1 MSSFEDLELQKLNN
15 LVDTFTPAESAKYGE
30 EVRYIKYLLTL
41 LKKQKSQK
49 QTKQTKQEEKKTQK
63 KVKDSLENLLKT
75 YSIKKPTD
83 KTMDSLP
90 EGVMEDAK
98 LAKVSTLYYKDK
110 DAGQQYLEQA
120 DLADKYEI
128 DNELSNDKGVVVVNK
143 KTGKA
148 KVAFRGTDKTNLNDL
163 EADAR
168 IAVGSEASHN
178 HFTEGRDQIQATIDK
193 YGFDNVERI
202 VGYSLGGTKS
212 YTTGK
217 AFKIPSRSFNPF
229 IAGNNLTDSEN
240 FNSEEHEIFRTQDDI
255 ASFAAPR
262 IEGRNNTSVNV
273 VESLHGTVNPYKT
286 HRLENFTTNTGRTG
300 DKSSVIASKSKDII
314 DHSLEHGELKTL
326 HDMIKV
332 NKRTGLKITEVS
344 SKPPITSKSNIG
356 LMPPPSSSTE
366 TRTENPLFEK
376 PTRIETR
383 NPLFEPPKRLSTVDK
398 SFQDLLQQQQLVQ
411 KDKASQKQA
420 ILESDAKILST
431 KKPSLNLDING
442 NIQTT
447 TKPKV
452 FKRNLK
458 PSIRRKTLAPNTQIE
473 LKTLRDSTDYTETNS
488 KVRRLKSQTDT
499 LESQIEDLTNTDINN
514 KPNIKNK
521 SFTEYANENNIEP
534 TDHKKVLWEKSGG
547 VLTDEEKTNFDENT
561 ETFNTDSD
569 INEFSNNSTRDRELQ
584 LKEKAAQQLT
594 LENDLNNFVEAPVH
608 ISAAKTIPGEIARGL
623 HPTNLLLGL
632 ATDAAAGGIIKQY
645 IEPITGKQGQV
656 AELGERGAIAGG
668 LSAFLTGGAMLPEV
682 AAGIAGYE
690 TGAFTAEKVFSGLKS
705 VGAGDQTALAT
716 ADVAGGLAG
725 GASAAYVGG
734 VVAGLGAL
742 AVGAEEG
749 ATLGSVLA
757 PGVGTVIGGG
767 LGAIVGLGGYFYSR
781 FKH

>member
-15 LVDTFTPAESAKYGE
+15 LVDTFSQSESAKYGE

-49 QTKQTKQEEKKTQK
+49 QTKQKKQEEKKTQK
-63 KVKDSLENLLKT
+63 KVKDSLANLLKT

-90 EGVMEDAK
+90 ENVMEDAK
-98 LAKVSTLYYKDK
+98 LAKVSTNYYKDK
-110 DAGQQYLEQA
+110 NAGQQYLE
-120 DLADKYEI
+120 DSGLANKYEI
-128 DNELSNDKGVVVVNK
+128 DNQLSNDKGVVVVNK

-148 KVAFRGTDKTNLNDL
+148 KIAFRGTDKSNLNDL

-178 HFTEGRDQIQATIDK
+178 HFTEAREQMKATIDK
-193 YGFDNVERI
+193 YGFDNVERV

-212 YTTGK
+212 YTMGK

-229 IAGNNLTDSEN
+229 IAGTNLTDGEN
-240 FNSEEHEIFRTQDDI
+240 FNNEEHEIFRTQDDI
-255 ASFAAPR
+255 ASFAAQR
-262 IEGRNNTSVNV
+262 IDGRNNTSINV
-273 VESLHGTVNPYKT
+273 VESLHGTVNPYRT
-286 HRLENFTTNTGRTG
+286 HKLENFTTNTGRTG

-326 HDMIKV
+326 HEMIKV
-332 NKRTGLKITEVS
+332 NEPKPKAQPKELNFDESEKFLLDFNQDGTERIKTNS
-344 SKPPITSKSNIG
+344 SIG
-356 LMPPPSSSTE
+356 LFPPASKNISQQTTKLE
-366 TRTENPLFEK
+366 TKFGLDK
-376 PTRIETR
+376 ET
-383 NPLFEPPKRLSTVDK
+383 L
-398 SFQDLLQQQQLVQ
+398 
-411 KDKASQKQA
+411 QKQKQ
-420 ILESDAKILST
+420 LENDSKILST
-431 KKPSLNLDING
+431 KKPSINLDANG

-452 FKRNLK
+452 FKKNIK

-473 LKTLRDSTDYTETNS
+473 LKTLRDSTDYTENNS
-488 KVRRLKSQTDT
+488 KVRRLKNQTDI
-499 LESQIEDLTNTDINN
+499 LENQIENLTNTDINN
-514 KPNIKNK
+514 KPNIKKK

-534 TDHKKVLWEKSGG
+534 TDHKKVLWKKSGG
-547 VLTDEEKTNFDENT
+547 VLTSEESTNFDENT

-569 INEFSNNSTRDRELQ
+569 INEFTNSDDLSRQYQ
-584 LKEKAAQQLT
+584 LHEKATQQLT
-594 LENDLNNFVEAPVH
+594 LENDLNTFVEAPVH
-608 ISAAKTIPGEIARGL
+608 ISAAKSIPSEIGRGL

-645 IEPITGKQGQV
+645 IEPITGKQSQV

-682 AAGIAGYE
+682 SAGVAGYE

-705 VGAGDQTALAT
+705 VGAGDQTALAS
-716 ADVAGGLAG
+716 ADVAGGLVG

-734 VVAGLGAL
+734 TVAGLGAL

-749 ATLGSVLA
+749 ATLGSVLL
-757 PGVGTVIGGG
+757 PGAGTAIGAG
-767 LGAIVGLGGYFYSR
+767 LGALVGLGGYFYSR

>member
-1 MSSFEDLELQKLNN
+1 
-15 LVDTFTPAESAKYGE
+15 
-30 EVRYIKYLLTL
+30 
-41 LKKQKSQK
+41 
-49 QTKQTKQEEKKTQK
+49 
-63 KVKDSLENLLKT
+63 
-75 YSIKKPTD
+75 
-83 KTMDSLP
+83 MDSLP
-90 EGVMEDAK
+90 ENVMEDAK

-178 HFTEGRDQIQATIDK
+178 HFTDAREQIQATIDK
-193 YGFDNVERI
+193 YGFNNVEKI

-212 YTTGK
+212 YTMGK

-262 IEGRNNTSVNV
+262 IEGRNNTSINV

-300 DKSSVIASKSKDII
+300 DKSSVIATKSKAIV

-332 NKRTGLKITEVS
+332 NEPKPKAPPKELNFEESERFLLDFNQDGTERVVKKTPIKIIE
-344 SKPPITSKSNIG
+344 TSNKSIG
-356 LMPPPSSSTE
+356 LFPPPSKNISQQTTE
-366 TRTENPLFEK
+366 LEQKLGLDK
-376 PTRIETR
+376 ET
-383 NPLFEPPKRLSTVDK
+383 L
-398 SFQDLLQQQQLVQ
+398 
-411 KDKASQKQA
+411 QKQKQ
-420 ILESDAKILST
+420 LETDSKILST

-442 NIQTT
+442 NVETT

-452 FKRNLK
+452 FKRTFK

-473 LKTLRDSTDYTETNS
+473 LKTLRDSTDYTENNS
-488 KVRRLKSQTDT
+488 KVRRLKSQTDI

-514 KPNIKNK
+514 EPNIKK
-521 SFTEYANENNIEP
+521 KTFTEYVNENNIEP
-534 TDHKKVLWEKSGG
+534 TDHKKVLWKKSGG
-547 VLTDEEKTNFDENT
+547 VLTSEEKTNFDENT

-569 INEFSNNSTRDRELQ
+569 INEFTNSDDLSRQYQ
-584 LKEKAAQQLT
+584 LHEKATQQLA

-645 IEPITGKQGQV
+645 IEPITGKQGRV

-682 AAGIAGYE
+682 AAGVAGYE

-734 VVAGLGAL
+734 VVAGLGSL

-757 PGVGTVIGGG
+757 PGVGTAIGAG

-781 FKH
+781 FRH

>member
-1 MSSFEDLELQKLNN
+1 MSTFEDTEIKKLNA
-15 LVDTFTPAESAKYGE
+15 LVDTFTPQESKKYGE
-30 EVRYIKYLLTL
+30 EVRYIRYLLTL
-41 LKKQKSQK
+41 LKKEKAK
-49 QTKQTKQEEKKTQK
+49 PQTK
-63 KVKDSLENLLKT
+63 KVKEDEKETKQKVQKSLENLLKT

-90 EGVMEDAK
+90 EDVIEDAK
-98 LAKVSTLYYKDK
+98 LAKVSTNYYKDK
-110 DAGQQYLEQA
+110 NAGQQYLEQSG
-120 DLADKYEI
+120 LADKYEI
-128 DNELSNDKGVVVVNK
+128 DNQLSNEKGIVVVDK
-143 KTGKA
+143 KTGKV
-148 KVAFRGTDKTNLNDL
+148 KVAYRGTDKSNLNDL

-178 HFTEGRDQIQATIDK
+178 HFTDAREQMKATIDK
-193 YGFDNVERI
+193 YGFDNVERV

-212 YTTGK
+212 YTMGK

-229 IAGNNLTDSEN
+229 IAGNNLTDGEN

-262 IEGRNNTSVNV
+262 IEGRNNTSLNV
-273 VESLHGTVNPYKT
+273 VEALHGTVNPYKT
-286 HRLENFTTNTGRTG
+286 HKLENFTTNTGRTG
-300 DKSSVIASKSKDII
+300 DKTSVIESKSRDIVE
-314 DHSLEHGELKTL
+314 HSLEHGELKTL

-344 SKPPITSKSNIG
+344 SKTPITSKSTIG
-356 LMPPPSSSTE
+356 LMPPPASTE

-376 PTRIETR
+376 PTRIETQ

-398 SFQDLLQQQQLVQ
+398 SFQDLLQQQELIQ

-431 KKPSLNLDING
+431 KKPSISVDENGNLD
-442 NIQTT
+442 TS

-452 FKRNLK
+452 FKRSFK
-458 PSIRRKTLAPNTQIE
+458 SSVRRKTMAPNTEIE
-473 LKTLRDSTDYTETNS
+473 LKTLRGATDFTENNS
-488 KVRRLKSQTDT
+488 KINRLKNQTDI
-499 LESQIEDLTNTDINN
+499 LENQIENLTNTDINN
-514 KPNIKNK
+514 KPNIKKK
-521 SFTEYANENNIEP
+521 SFTEYVNENNISP
-534 TDHKKVLWEKSGG
+534 TDHKKVLWQKSGG
-547 VLTDEEKTNFDENT
+547 VLTDEESTNFDENT

-569 INEFSNNSTRDRELQ
+569 INDFTNNSTTERETQ

-608 ISAAKTIPGEIARGL
+608 ISAAKTIPSEIGRGL

-645 IEPITGKQGQV
+645 IEPITGKQSQV
-656 AELGERGAIAGG
+656 AELGERGALAGG

-682 AAGIAGYE
+682 AAGVAGYE

-705 VGAGDQTALAT
+705 VGAGDQTALAS
-716 ADVAGGLAG
+716 ADVAGGLVG

-734 VVAGLGAL
+734 AVAGLGAL

-757 PGVGTVIGGG
+757 PGVGTAIGAG

-781 FKH
+781 FRH